1 MTRVLAHRGAAQ
13 QAPENTIAAF
23 IDARRLGADGVE
35 LDVRISRDG
44 AFVVHH
50 DAAIPG
56 IGPINECNVVDLP
69 ASVPLLSAALEAC
82 EGLLVNV
89 EIKNDPGE
97 PGFDPTRAVAAHV
110 VDEVVALDSGAEIL
124 ISSFD
129 LACVRAAKSAG
140 PGLAVGF
147 LTGLGADLNVALEQ
161 VVEAG
166 LDALHP
172 FVLDVSEGFVREAH
186 AAGIAVNT
194 WTVDAE
200 ADLVRMRDFGVDA
213 VITDDVALARR
224 VVEGQI

>member
-13 QAPENTIAAF
+13 HAPENTIAAF

-35 LDVRISRDG
+35 LDVRISHDG

-50 DAAIPG
+50 DAEIPG
-56 IGPINECNVVDLP
+56 IGPISECNVVDLP

-89 EIKNDPGE
+89 EIKNDPNE

-110 VDEVVALDSGAEIL
+110 VEEILALDLGAEVL

-129 LACVRAAKSAG
+129 VACVRAAKSAG
-140 PGLAVGF
+140 PGLPVGL
-147 LTGLGADLNVALEQ
+147 LTGLGADLDSALDLA
-161 VVEAG
+161 VEAG
-166 LDALHP
+166 FDALHP
-172 FVLDVSEGFVREAH
+172 FVLDVTEGVVQAAH

-224 VVEGQI
+224 VIEGKN